1 MRRRVNP
8 AAAIGLLLAAL
19 AFSVVLGTAFGTVSI
34 PFGETLRALLSR
46 LPGAGWLG
54 AGVRETTTTII
65 LAVRLPRVV
74 LAVLV
79 GLALG
84 VSGTAFQGLFRNPM
98 ADPYLIGVSSG
109 AAAGAALGIALHLD
123 ARALTVWVVPL
134 MAFTGATGTVFLV
147 YRLARRGNRVPVA
160 DLLLAG
166 IAVGAVLSALVS
178 AVTVFSQRDL
188 RQIVF
193 WLMGGFSGR
202 GWDYVLAVTPYIVA
216 GTAVLGFYARDLNAL
231 QLGEEAAGHLGIE
244 VESLKRSLIL
254 AATLATGAAVAAS
267 GVIGFVGLVVPHAL
281 RLVLGPDHRIL
292 LPTSGLAGATLLV
305 LADLGARTVVP
316 PAEVPVG
323 IITALLGGPFF
334 IYLLRRSRRGG
345 V

>member
-1 MRRRVNP
+1 MKRRANP
-8 AAAIGLLLAAL
+8 AAAIGLLLAGL
-19 AFSVVLGTAFGTVSI
+19 AVSIILGTAFGTVPI
-34 PFGETLRALLSR
+34 PIGETFRAIISP
-46 LPGAGWLG
+46 LPLAGSLG
-54 AGVRETTTTII
+54 AGVRETTLTII
-65 LAVRLPRVV
+65 LAVRLPRVI
-74 LAVLV
+74 LAALV

-109 AAAGAALGIALHLD
+109 AAAGAVVGIAMHLE
-123 ARALTVWVVPL
+123 ARAVTMGVVPL
-134 MAFTGATGTVFLV
+134 LAFAGATATVFVV

-166 IAVGAVLSALVS
+166 VAVGAVLSALVS
-178 AVTVFSQRDL
+178 AITVFSQRDL
-188 RQIVF
+188 RQIIF

-202 GWDYVLAVTPYIVA
+202 GWDYVLAVAPYILA
-216 GTAVLGFYARDLNAL
+216 GTAVLAFYTRDLNAL

-244 VESLKRSLIL
+244 VESLKRYLII

-281 RLVLGPDHRIL
+281 RLVLGPDHRTL
-292 LPTSGLAGATLLV
+292 LPASGLAGAVLLV
-305 LADLGARTVVP
+305 LADLLARVVVP
-316 PAEVPVG
+316 PAEIPVG

-334 IYLLRRSRRGG
+334 VYLLRRSRRGG
-345 V
+345 A